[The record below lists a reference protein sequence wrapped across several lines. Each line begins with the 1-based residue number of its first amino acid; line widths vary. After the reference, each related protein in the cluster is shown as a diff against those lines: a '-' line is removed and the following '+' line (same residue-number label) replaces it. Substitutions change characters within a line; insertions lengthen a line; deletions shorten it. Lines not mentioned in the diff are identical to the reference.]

1 MAMTRH
7 DDPLINDVL
16 AKVRTWESLDFA
28 RIADDFTEDGVL
40 HSMMGTPIKG
50 RANILKIISR
60 HFGHATGLEMKV
72 LAAARVGNLVFLE
85 RVDSLYFGDK
95 QATVPIVGVVEVRDG
110 KVAAWREY
118 YDLQQAM
125 PR

>member
-1 MAMTRH
+1 MTSH
-7 DDPLINDVL
+7 EDPLVNDVL

-40 HSMMGTPIKG
+40 HSMMGTPITG
-50 RANILKIISR
+50 RASILKIIKR
-60 HFGHATGLEMKV
+60 HFGDATGLEMKV
-72 LAAARVGNLVFLE
+72 LAAARAGNLVFLE
-85 RVDSLYFGDK
+85 RVDTLHFGDK
-95 QATVPIVGVVEVRDG
+95 RAEVPIVGVVELRDG